1 MLTVK
6 ISIIPEYSTSNPLEL
21 KTIVIPSSKLNKMN
35 PMILI
40 ILSILFSVS
49 VATGQTTGRNAF
61 AASEKVKSS
70 FGQIETTENRSVE
83 CDTLRYPLSGEIIYY
98 YMLPPG
104 VGYIT
109 GNNSYKDKAKAEYF
123 ASFEVG
129 SSISGMIAD
138 FVIASSV
145 NNPQITFAIWNN
157 AGADGKPGAIVAT
170 TTKSLSSISSD
181 VNSEHFTTVPFDQ
194 PYTVTGPFYAG
205 VILPTQPGDTLAL
218 WCRKHVAGY
227 NGTAWEQWDNG
238 SWYAFNNPES
248 WGTNMQTTMTIHPV
262 TCKTVGITEHADP
275 EASVHPNPAGG
286 VVNITTW
293 KSAGKIRLDILTL
306 TGSIA
311 YSRSFPGAITNF
323 NIDFSHLSKGVYMLR
338 LSDGNRQHTQKLIL
352 E

>member
-1 MLTVK
+1 MK
-6 ISIIPEYSTSNPLEL
+6 
-21 KTIVIPSSKLNKMN
+21 

-40 ILSILFSVS
+40 ILTILFSVS
-49 VATGQTTGRNAF
+49 VTTGQTTGRTAI
-61 AASEKVKSS
+61 AASEKAKSTI
-70 FGQIETTENRSVE
+70 GLTEYTENRSVE

-109 GNNSYKDKAKAEYF
+109 GNNSYQDRAKAEYF
-123 ASFEVG
+123 AGFEIG

-138 FVIASSV
+138 FVVARSV

-157 AGADGKPGAIVAT
+157 AGVDGKPGAIVAT
-170 TTKSLSSISSD
+170 TTKSLSAIVTD
-181 VNSEHFTTVPFDQ
+181 INNEHFTTVVFDQ

-227 NGTAWEQWDNG
+227 NGTAWEQWSNNA
-238 SWYAFNNPES
+238 WYPFNHPDS
-248 WGTNMQTTMTIHPV
+248 WGTDMQTTMTIHPV
-262 TCKTVGITEHADP
+262 TCKTVGIGEHSDP
-275 EASVHPNPAGG
+275 EASVHPNPATG

-293 KSAGKIRLDILTL
+293 KSAEKIRLDIMTM
-306 TGSIA
+306 TGKSA
-311 YSRSFPGAITNF
+311 YSRAFPGAITNY
-323 NIDFSHLSKGVYMLR
+323 NIDLSQLPKGVYMLR
-338 LSDGNRQHTQKLIL
+338 LSDGKRQHSQKLIL

>member
-1 MLTVK
+1 MK
-6 ISIIPEYSTSNPLEL
+6 
-21 KTIVIPSSKLNKMN
+21 

-40 ILSILFSVS
+40 ILTILFSVS
-49 VATGQTTGRNAF
+49 VTTGQTTGRNAI
-61 AASEKVKSS
+61 AASEKVKL
-70 FGQIETTENRSVE
+70 GLTEYTENRSVE

-109 GNNSYKDKAKAEYF
+109 GNNSYQDKAKAEYF

-138 FVIASSV
+138 FVVARSL

-157 AGADGKPGAIVAT
+157 AGADGKPGTIVAT
-170 TTKSLSSISSD
+170 TTKSLSSIVTD
-181 VNSEHFTTVPFDQ
+181 VNSEHFTTVTFDQ

-205 VILPTQPGDTLAL
+205 VILPTQLGDTLAL

-227 NGTAWEQWDNG
+227 NGTAWEQWNNNA
-238 SWYAFNNPES
+238 WYPFNHPDS
-248 WGTNMQTTMTIHPV
+248 WGTDMQTSMTIHPI
-262 TCKTVGITEHADP
+262 TCKTVGIGEHSDP
-275 EASVHPNPAGG
+275 EASVHPNPATG

-293 KSAGKIRLDILTL
+293 KSKEKIRLDLMTMV
-306 TGSIA
+306 GKSA
-311 YSRSFPGAITNF
+311 YSRTFPGAITNF
-323 NIDFSHLSKGVYMLR
+323 NIDLSQLPKGVYMLR
-338 LSDGNRQHTQKLIL
+338 LSDGNRQHSQKLIL

>member
-6 ISIIPEYSTSNPLEL
+6 ISIKPEYSISNPLDLE
-21 KTIVIPSSKLNKMN
+21 TIVIHSSKLNRMK

-40 ILSILFSVS
+40 ILTTLITFSVT
-49 VATGQTTGRNAF
+49 TGQTTGRNAI

-70 FGQIETTENRSVE
+70 FGLIETSENRSVE

-123 ASFEVG
+123 TSFEVG
-129 SSISGMIAD
+129 SSISGMIVE
-138 FVIASSV
+138 FVVANSV
-145 NNPQITFAIWNN
+145 NNPQITFAIWDN

-181 VNSEHFTTVPFDQ
+181 VNNEHFTTVTFDQ
-194 PYTVTGPFYAG
+194 PFTVTGPFYAG
-205 VILPTQPGDTLAL
+205 VILPAQPGDTLAL

-227 NGTAWEQWDNG
+227 NGTAWEQWDDG
-238 SWYAFNNPES
+238 SWYAFNDPAS
-248 WGTNMQTTMTIHPV
+248 WGPNMQTTMTIHPV

-275 EASVHPNPAGG
+275 EASVHPNPASG

-293 KSAGKIRLDILTL
+293 KSAGKIRLDILTM
-306 TGSIA
+306 TGNIA

-323 NIDFSHLSKGVYMLR
+323 NIDFGHLSKGVYMLR
-338 LSDGNRQHTQKLIL
+338 LSDGNRQHSQKLIL

>member
-1 MLTVK
+1 MK
-6 ISIIPEYSTSNPLEL
+6 PI
-21 KTIVIPSSKLNKMN
+21 
-35 PMILI
+35 ILI
-40 ILSILFSVS
+40 ILTILFSVS
-49 VATGQTTGRNAF
+49 VTTGQTTGRNAI

-70 FGQIETTENRSVE
+70 LNLTGLDENRSVE

-109 GNNSYKDKAKAEYF
+109 GNNSYKDKVKAEYF

-138 FVIASSV
+138 FVVAKSV

-157 AGADGKPGAIVAT
+157 AGPDGKPGAIVAT
-170 TTKSLSSISSD
+170 ATKSLSSIVTD
-181 VNSEHFTTVPFDQ
+181 VNSEHFTTVTFDQ

-205 VILPTQPGDTLAL
+205 VVLPTQLGDTLAL

-238 SWYAFNNPES
+238 AWYAFNNPDS

-262 TCKTVGITEHADP
+262 TCKTVAIDEHADP
-275 EASVHPNPAGG
+275 DASVHPNPATG

-293 KSAGKIRLDILTL
+293 KSAEKIRLDIMTL
-306 TGSIA
+306 TGNIA

-323 NIDFSHLSKGVYMLR
+323 NIDLSQLPKGAYMLR
-338 LSDGNRQHTQKLIL
+338 LSDGKRQHSQKLIL